1 MRKVS
6 SMVLRISLLLACLF
20 ISSLGAAQTGASEIT
35 FTIKNAGIGVDGFF
49 EQTSVSFNFK
59 PNDLGSSYFKLT
71 IPTST
76 INTGINARDKHLR
89 KSKYFDVENY
99 PTLSYTS
106 TNVVRTVEGF
116 KLLGKLTIKET
127 TLPIE
132 IPFSIDVIDGIKY
145 FNGAVE
151 LDRRDY
157 GVGKNHLI
165 LGDLVNIN
173 IKVPYSEN

>member
-99 PTLSYTS
+99 PTLS
-106 TNVVRTVEGF
+106 
-116 KLLGKLTIKET
+116 
-127 TLPIE
+127 
-132 IPFSIDVIDGIKY
+132 
-145 FNGAVE
+145 
-151 LDRRDY
+151 
-157 GVGKNHLI
+157 
-165 LGDLVNIN
+165 
-173 IKVPYSEN
+173 